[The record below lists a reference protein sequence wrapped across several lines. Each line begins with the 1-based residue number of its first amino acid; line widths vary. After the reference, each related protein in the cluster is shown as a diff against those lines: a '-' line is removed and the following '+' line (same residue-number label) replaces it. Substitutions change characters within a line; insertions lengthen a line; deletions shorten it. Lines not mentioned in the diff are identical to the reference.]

1 MGIGGIED
9 ITRKFSKCLQVS
21 VASERESPFV
31 WTNKLFYQN
40 EYQTSNCQLIF
51 YSRNEYQTSNCQLIF
66 YPRNDNVFAYDCD
79 L

>member
-51 YSRNEYQTSNCQLIF
+51 T
-66 YPRNDNVFAYDCD
+66 
-79 L
+79 